1 MLNFLSS
8 ILLNR
13 AFILR
18 FVLPSGRWL
27 RSMRYCFRHSRTM
40 FGDDGAEIEDTDQ
53 IGELLDFDDPAGAV
67 GHTIIVA
74 ADRDGAIVADVPFQF
89 EHGVAAML
97 RQRLQFRLLGR
108 ESLADDPLAGRQTGW
123 KGLRNPEGNV
133 AGF

>member
-1 MLNFLSS
+1 MLSYLSS

-13 AFILR
+13 GLHLALR
-18 FVLPSGRWL
+18 AAVGSVAALDAVLLSTFKDG
-27 RSMRYCFRHSRTM
+27 M

-89 EHGVAAML
+89 EHGVEAML
-97 RQRLQFRLLGR
+97 RQRL
-108 ESLADDPLAGRQTGW
+108 
-123 KGLRNPEGNV
+123 
-133 AGF
+133 